1 MALINVILSGGVGSR
16 LWPLS
21 RKSKPKQYIPLFD
34 NTSLFQMGVER
45 NKNFSD
51 RMMVVG
57 SIDNYLLSR
66 AEFEKSG
73 VNNYVEIIEA
83 APRNTAASIA
93 FAAMVASPEDVL
105 LVTP

>member
-1 MALINVILSGGVGSR
+1 
-16 LWPLS
+16 
-21 RKSKPKQYIPLFD
+21 
-34 NTSLFQMGVER
+34 
-45 NKNFSD
+45 
-51 RMMVVG
+51 MMVEG

-83 APRNTAASIA
+83 APRNTVASIA
-93 FAAMVASPEDVL
+93 FAALVASPEDVL